1 MIATARPIAH
11 GQAMTNYATKDFRAD
26 IVKVNFLT
34 EDLPPMGMWDEMVL
48 HMNRFKQKFARKPI
62 DKTSIRIEVSPSMNE
77 SDGWELDDW
86 RHLTEEFVDE
96 LDQVTKTPDGK
107 HKNLVP
113 TNIKN
118 SQYFAALHY
127 DAKSGIPHLHLV
139 VNRIDKD
146 GNINDCHFIGERA
159 VAAAHAIN
167 LRHGWKDPM
176 EIREEHL
183 RQITSDCMDI
193 LKYLPRF
200 DWPNYV
206 SLLTKRG
213 YKVKLQRDKESV
225 VRGYSIK
232 KGNSSYKSSELGT
245 GRNLM
250 PKKIEDTWQKLHP
263 VQKPI
268 AVQTPKP
275 LDSKKPVT
283 DRPSTA
289 QSPSSQAKPTATSN
303 DYRQVFLING
313 KQVHLSIPERIY
325 KELDSNIEVPDN
337 SNATHGDILK
347 VAMLL
352 FLNYVDAATQS
363 ADNAITG
370 ICSAIVQAQQTPVK
384 TRLDDES
391 LKQLHD
397 SHTQWLG
404 QEKQTLEDHHKRQE
418 ESWQK

>member
-26 IVKVNFLT
+26 IVKVNLLT
-34 EDLPPMGMWDEMVL
+34 EELPPMGMWDEMVL
-48 HMNRFKQKFARKPI
+48 NMNRFKQKFARKPI

-77 SDGWELDDW
+77 SDGWTLDDW
-86 RHLTEEFVDE
+86 QHFTEEFVDE
-96 LDQVTKTPDGK
+96 LDQVTSTPDGK

-118 SQYFAALHY
+118 AQYFAALHY

-167 LRHGWKDPM
+167 LRHGWKAPM
-176 EIREEHL
+176 EIRDEHL
-183 RQITSDCMDI
+183 QQITDDCMDI
-193 LKYLPRF
+193 LKSLPRF
-200 DWPNYV
+200 DWADYEA
-206 SLLTKRG
+206 LLTKRG
-213 YKVKLQRDKESV
+213 YKVKIQRDKENV

-245 GRNLM
+245 GRNLI
-250 PKKIEDTWQKLHP
+250 PTKIEDVWKKLHP
-263 VQKPI
+263 AQKPM
-268 AVQTPKP
+268 AVQASKP
-275 LDSKKPVT
+275 LDSKSPVT

-289 QSPSSQAKPTATSN
+289 QSSSSQAKPIAPSN
-303 DYRQVFLING
+303 DYRQVFLIDG
-313 KQVHLSIPERIY
+313 KQVQLNIPERVF
-325 KELDSNIEVPDN
+325 KELDSNIEVPEN

-352 FLNYVDAATQS
+352 FLNYVDAATAMS
-363 ADNAITG
+363 ESYGGGGPGTG
-370 ICSAIVQAQQTPVK
+370 WGKDKDEDELEWARRCVKMASWLCKPIVRSRK
-384 TRLDDES
+384 YGR
-391 LKQLHD
+391 
-397 SHTQWLG
+397 
-404 QEKQTLEDHHKRQE
+404 
-418 ESWQK
+418 

>member
-1 MIATARPIAH
+1 MVATARPIEH

-26 IVKVNFLT
+26 IVKVNLLT

-77 SDGWELDDW
+77 SDGWTLDDW
-86 RHLTEEFVDE
+86 RRFTEEFVDE
-96 LDQVTKTPDGK
+96 LDRVTKTPDGK
-107 HKNLVP
+107 HKNLVK

-139 VNRIDKD
+139 VNRINKD

-159 VAAAHAIN
+159 VAAAQAIN

-183 RQITSDCMDI
+183 QQITDDCMDI
-193 LKYLPRF
+193 LKSLPRF
-200 DWPNYV
+200 DWADYEA
-206 SLLTKRG
+206 LLTKRG
-213 YKVKLQRDKESV
+213 YKVKLQRDKENV
-225 VRGYSIK
+225 VRGYSVK
-232 KGNSSYKSSELGT
+232 MGNSSYKSSELGT
-245 GRNLM
+245 GRKLM
-250 PKKIEDTWQKLHP
+250 PSQIETTWRSLHP

-268 AVQTPKP
+268 AVQIPKP

-283 DRPSTA
+283 HRPSTA
-289 QSPSSQAKPTATSN
+289 QASSSQAKPIATSN
-303 DYRQVFLING
+303 DYRQVFLIDG
-313 KQVHLSIPERIY
+313 EQVQLSIPEKVY

-337 SNATHGDILK
+337 SNATHEDILK

-352 FLNYVDAATQS
+352 FLNYVDAATAMS
-363 ADNAITG
+363 ESYGGGGGTG
-370 ICSAIVQAQQTPVK
+370 TGWGK
-384 TRLDDES
+384 DKDEDELEWARRCAKMAS
-391 LKQLHD
+391 
-397 SHTQWLG
+397 WLC
-404 QEKQTLEDHHKRQE
+404 KPFARRWKRG
-418 ESWQK
+418 K

>member
-34 EDLPPMGMWDEMVL
+34 EDLTPMGMWDEMVL

-77 SDGWELDDW
+77 SDGWTLRDW
-86 RHLTEEFVDE
+86 RFFTEEFVDE
-96 LDQVTKTPDGK
+96 LDQVTKTPDDK

-146 GNINDCHFIGERA
+146 GNTNDCHFIGERA

-167 LRHGWKDPM
+167 LRHGWKAPM
-176 EIREEHL
+176 EIRDEHL
-183 RQITSDCMDI
+183 QQITDDCMDI
-193 LKYLPRF
+193 LKSLPRF
-200 DWPNYV
+200 DWADYEA
-206 SLLTKRG
+206 LLTNRG
-213 YKVKLQRDKESV
+213 YKVKIQRDKENV

-232 KGNSSYKSSELGT
+232 MGNSSYKSSDLGK

-250 PKKIEDTWQKLHP
+250 PSKIEDTWRKLHP
-263 VQKPI
+263 IQKPM
-268 AVQTPKP
+268 AVQTPKS
-275 LDSKKPVT
+275 LDSKKPTT
-283 DRPSTA
+283 DRLTA
-289 QSPSSQAKPTATSN
+289 QASSSQAKPSATNN
-303 DYRQVFLING
+303 DYRQVFLIDG
-313 KQVHLSIPERIY
+313 ERVQLSIPERVY
-325 KELDSNIEVPDN
+325 RELDSKIEVPDN
-337 SNATHGDILK
+337 SNAPHEDILK

-352 FLNYVDAATQS
+352 FLNYVDAATAMS
-363 ADNAITG
+363 ESYGGGGGTG
-370 ICSAIVQAQQTPVK
+370 TGWGKDKDEDELEWARRCAKMANWLCKPIV
-384 TRLDDES
+384 RR
-391 LKQLHD
+391 
-397 SHTQWLG
+397 W
-404 QEKQTLEDHHKRQE
+404 KRG
-418 ESWQK
+418 K

>member
-1 MIATARPIAH
+1 MVATARPIEH

-26 IVKVNFLT
+26 IVKVNLLT

-48 HMNRFKQKFARKPI
+48 HMNRYKQKFARKPI

-77 SDGWELDDW
+77 SDGWTLDDW
-86 RHLTEEFVDE
+86 RKFTEEFVGE

-113 TNIKN
+113 TNIRN

-176 EIREEHL
+176 EIRAEHI
-183 RQITSDCMDI
+183 QQVTDDCMDI
-193 LKYLPRF
+193 LKSLSRF
-200 DWPNYV
+200 DWTDYEA
-206 SLLTKRG
+206 LLTKRG
-213 YKVKLQRDKESV
+213 YKVKLQRDKENV

-250 PKKIEDTWQKLHP
+250 PTKIEDTWKKLHP
-263 VQKPI
+263 AKKPM
-268 AVQTPKP
+268 AVQAPKP
-275 LDSKKPVT
+275 LDSKSPVSH
-283 DRPSTA
+283 RLSTA
-289 QSPSSQAKPTATSN
+289 HPSSSQDKPTATSN
-303 DYRQVFLING
+303 DYRQVFLIDG
-313 KQVHLSIPERIY
+313 KQVQLSIPERVY
-325 KELDSNIEVPDN
+325 RELDSNIEVSEN
-337 SNATHGDILK
+337 SNATHRDILK

-352 FLNYVDAATQS
+352 FLNYVDAATAMS
-363 ADNAITG
+363 ESYGGGGGTG
-370 ICSAIVQAQQTPVK
+370 TGWGKDKDEDELEWARRCAKMANWLCKPIV
-384 TRLDDES
+384 RR
-391 LKQLHD
+391 
-397 SHTQWLG
+397 W
-404 QEKQTLEDHHKRQE
+404 KRG
-418 ESWQK
+418 K

>member
-26 IVKVNFLT
+26 IVKVNLLT
-34 EDLPPMGMWDEMVL
+34 EELPPMGMWDEMVL

-77 SDGWELDDW
+77 SDGWTLDEW
-86 RHLTEEFVDE
+86 RKFTEEFVNG

-107 HKNLVP
+107 HKNLAR

-159 VAAAHAIN
+159 VAAAQAIN

-176 EIREEHL
+176 EIRGEHL
-183 RQITSDCMDI
+183 QQITDDCMDI
-193 LKYLPRF
+193 LKSLPRF
-200 DWPNYV
+200 DWTNYV
-206 SLLTKRG
+206 SLLTRRG
-213 YKVKLQRDKESV
+213 YKVKLQRDKENV

-232 KGNSSYKSSELGT
+232 KGNSSFKSSDLGK

-250 PKKIEDTWQKLHP
+250 PTKIEDTWKKLHP
-263 VQKPI
+263 VQKPT
-268 AVQTPKP
+268 AVQAPKP
-275 LDSKKPVT
+275 LDSKTPIT
-283 DRPSTA
+283 HRPSTA
-289 QSPSSQAKPTATSN
+289 QASSSQAKPTATSN
-303 DYRQVFLING
+303 DYRQVFLIDG
-313 KQVHLSIPERIY
+313 KQVQLSIPERIY
-325 KELDSNIEVPDN
+325 KELDSNIEVTEN

-352 FLNYVDAATQS
+352 FLNYVDAATAMS
-363 ADNAITG
+363 ESYGGGGDAGTG
-370 ICSAIVQAQQTPVK
+370 WGKDKDEDELERARRCAKMANWLCKPIV
-384 TRLDDES
+384 RR
-391 LKQLHD
+391 
-397 SHTQWLG
+397 W
-404 QEKQTLEDHHKRQE
+404 KRG
-418 ESWQK
+418 K

>member
-26 IVKVNFLT
+26 IVKVNLLT

-86 RHLTEEFVDE
+86 RHFTEEFVDE

-127 DAKSGIPHLHLV
+127 DAKSRIPHLHLV

-183 RQITSDCMDI
+183 QQITSDCMDI
-193 LKYLPRF
+193 LKSLPRF
-200 DWPNYV
+200 DWTDYET
-206 SLLTKRG
+206 LLTKRG
-213 YKVKLQRDKESV
+213 YKVKLQRDKENV

-250 PKKIEDTWQKLHP
+250 PTKIEDTWRKLHP
-263 VQKPI
+263 VQKPM
-268 AVQTPKP
+268 AEQAPKP

-289 QSPSSQAKPTATSN
+289 YVLSSQAKPTATSN
-303 DYRQVFLING
+303 DYRQVFLIDG
-313 KQVHLSIPERIY
+313 KQVQLSIPERVF
-325 KELDSNIEVPDN
+325 KELDNNIEVSDN

-352 FLNYVDAATQS
+352 FLNYVDAAT
-363 ADNAITG
+363 AISESYGGGGGTG
-370 ICSAIVQAQQTPVK
+370 TGWGKDKDEDELEWARRCAKMASWLCKPIV
-384 TRLDDES
+384 RR
-391 LKQLHD
+391 
-397 SHTQWLG
+397 W
-404 QEKQTLEDHHKRQE
+404 KRG
-418 ESWQK
+418 K

>member
-11 GQAMTNYATKDFRAD
+11 GQAMTNYATKDFRSD
-26 IVKVNFLT
+26 IVKVNLLT
-34 EDLPPMGMWDEMVL
+34 EDLPPIGMWDEMVL
-48 HMNRFKQKFARKPI
+48 HMNRFRQKFARKPI

-77 SDGWELDDW
+77 SNGWTLEDW
-86 RHLTEEFVDE
+86 RHFTEEFLDE
-96 LDQVTKTPDGK
+96 LDQVTKTPDDK

-139 VNRIDKD
+139 VNRIDKN

-159 VAAAHAIN
+159 VAAAQAIS

-176 EIREEHL
+176 KIREEHL
-183 RQITSDCMDI
+183 QQITDDCMDM
-193 LKYLPRF
+193 LKSLPRF
-200 DWPNYV
+200 DWTDYV

-213 YKVKLQRDKESV
+213 YKVKLQRDKENV

-250 PKKIEDTWQKLHP
+250 PTKIEDTWKKLHP
-263 VQKPI
+263 VQKPM
-268 AVQTPKP
+268 AVQAPKP

-289 QSPSSQAKPTATSN
+289 QASSSQAKPIASSD
-303 DYRQVFLING
+303 DYRQVFLIDG
-313 KQVHLSIPERIY
+313 KQVQLSIPERVY
-325 KELDSNIEVPDN
+325 KEFDSNIEVPEN

-352 FLNYVDAATQS
+352 FLNYVDAATAMS
-363 ADNAITG
+363 ESYGGGGDAGTG
-370 ICSAIVQAQQTPVK
+370 WGKDKDEDELERARRCAKMANWLCKPIV
-384 TRLDDES
+384 RR
-391 LKQLHD
+391 
-397 SHTQWLG
+397 W
-404 QEKQTLEDHHKRQE
+404 KRG
-418 ESWQK
+418 K

>member
-26 IVKVNFLT
+26 IVKVNLLT

-48 HMNRFKQKFARKPI
+48 HMNRYKQKFARKPI

-77 SDGWELDDW
+77 SDGWRIDDW
-86 RHLTEEFVDE
+86 RHFAEEFVDE
-96 LDQVTKTPDGK
+96 LDQVTKTPDDK
-107 HKNLVP
+107 HKNLVK

-176 EIREEHL
+176 EIRGEHL
-183 RQITSDCMDI
+183 QQITDDCMDI
-193 LKYLPRF
+193 LKALPRF
-200 DWPNYV
+200 DWTNYV

-213 YKVKLQRDKESV
+213 YKVKIQRDKENV

-232 KGNSSYKSSELGT
+232 MGNSAYKSSELGT
-245 GRNLM
+245 GRKLV
-250 PKKIEDTWQKLHP
+250 PSQIETTWGKLHP
-263 VQKPI
+263 VQKQ
-268 AVQTPKP
+268 VQTPMAAQVSKP
-275 LDSKKPVT
+275 LDGKMPATNTPLTVRTS
-283 DRPSTA
+283 
-289 QSPSSQAKPTATSN
+289 SPQAKPTATST
-303 DYRQVFLING
+303 DYKQIFLIDG
-313 KQVHLSIPERIY
+313 EQKQLSIPERVF
-325 KELDSNIEVPDN
+325 KELDSNIIVPEN
-337 SNATHGDILK
+337 SNATHEDILK

-352 FLNYVDAATQS
+352 FLNYVDAATAMS
-363 ADNAITG
+363 ESYGGGGGTG
-370 ICSAIVQAQQTPVK
+370 IGWGK
-384 TRLDDES
+384 DKDEDE
-391 LKQLHD
+391 LEWARRCAMKAN
-397 SHTQWLG
+397 WLC
-404 QEKQTLEDHHKRQE
+404 KPMVRKWKRG
-418 ESWQK
+418 K

>member
-1 MIATARPIAH
+1 M
-11 GQAMTNYATKDFRAD
+11 
-26 IVKVNFLT
+26 
-34 EDLPPMGMWDEMVL
+34 
-48 HMNRFKQKFARKPI
+48 
-62 DKTSIRIEVSPSMNE
+62 
-77 SDGWELDDW
+77 
-86 RHLTEEFVDE
+86 
-96 LDQVTKTPDGK
+96 TKTPDDK

-183 RQITSDCMDI
+183 QQITSDCMDV

-200 DWPNYV
+200 DWPDYV
-206 SLLTKRG
+206 SLLTRRG
-213 YKVKLQRDKESV
+213 YKVKLQRDKENV
-225 VRGYSIK
+225 VRGYSVK

-250 PKKIEDTWQKLHP
+250 PTKIEDTWKKLHP
-263 VQKPI
+263 VQKSM
-268 AVQTPKP
+268 AVQAPTP
-275 LDSKKPVT
+275 LDSKTPVT

-289 QSPSSQAKPTATSN
+289 QALSSQAKPFATSN
-303 DYRQVFLING
+303 NYRQVFLIDG
-313 KQVHLSIPERIY
+313 KQVQLSIPERIY
-325 KELDSNIEVPDN
+325 KELDSNIEVPEN
-337 SNATHGDILK
+337 SNAMHGDILK

-352 FLNYVDAATQS
+352 FLNYVDAATAMS
-363 ADNAITG
+363 ESYGGGGDAGTG
-370 ICSAIVQAQQTPVK
+370 WGKYKDEDELERARRCAKIANWLCKPIV
-384 TRLDDES
+384 RR
-391 LKQLHD
+391 
-397 SHTQWLG
+397 W
-404 QEKQTLEDHHKRQE
+404 KRG
-418 ESWQK
+418 K

>member
-26 IVKVNFLT
+26 IVKVNLLT

-86 RHLTEEFVDE
+86 RHFTEEFVDE
-96 LDQVTKTPDGK
+96 LDQVTKTPDDK

-159 VAAAHAIN
+159 VAAAQAIN

-176 EIREEHL
+176 EIRGEHL
-183 RQITSDCMDI
+183 QQITDDCMDI
-193 LKYLPRF
+193 LKSLPRF
-200 DWPNYV
+200 DWTNYV
-206 SLLTKRG
+206 SLLTRRG
-213 YKVKLQRDKESV
+213 YKVKLQRDKENV

-232 KGNSSYKSSELGT
+232 KGNSSFKSSDLGK

-250 PKKIEDTWQKLHP
+250 PTKIEDTWKKLHP
-263 VQKPI
+263 VQKPT
-268 AVQTPKP
+268 AVQAPKP
-275 LDSKKPVT
+275 LDSKTPIT
-283 DRPSTA
+283 HRPSTA
-289 QSPSSQAKPTATSN
+289 QASSSQAKPTATSN
-303 DYRQVFLING
+303 DYRQVFLIDG
-313 KQVHLSIPERIY
+313 KQVQLSIPERIY
-325 KELDSNIEVPDN
+325 KELDSNIEVTEN
-337 SNATHGDILK
+337 SNATHEDILK

-352 FLNYVDAATQS
+352 FLNYVDAATAMS
-363 ADNAITG
+363 ESYGGGGDAGTG
-370 ICSAIVQAQQTPVK
+370 WGKDKDEDELERARRCAKMANWLCKPIV
-384 TRLDDES
+384 RR
-391 LKQLHD
+391 
-397 SHTQWLG
+397 W
-404 QEKQTLEDHHKRQE
+404 KRG
-418 ESWQK
+418 K

>member
-1 MIATARPIAH
+1 
-11 GQAMTNYATKDFRAD
+11 
-26 IVKVNFLT
+26 
-34 EDLPPMGMWDEMVL
+34 
-48 HMNRFKQKFARKPI
+48 
-62 DKTSIRIEVSPSMNE
+62 MNE

-86 RHLTEEFVDE
+86 RHFTEEFVDE

-127 DAKSGIPHLHLV
+127 DAKSRIPHLHLV

-183 RQITSDCMDI
+183 QQITSDCMDI
-193 LKYLPRF
+193 LKSLPRF
-200 DWPNYV
+200 DWTDYET
-206 SLLTKRG
+206 LLTKRG
-213 YKVKLQRDKESV
+213 YKVKLQRDKENV

-232 KGNSSYKSSELGT
+232 KSNSSYKSSELGT

-250 PKKIEDTWQKLHP
+250 PTKIEDTWRKLHP
-263 VQKPI
+263 VQKPM
-268 AVQTPKP
+268 AEQAPKP

-289 QSPSSQAKPTATSN
+289 YVLSSQAKPTATSN
-303 DYRQVFLING
+303 DYRQVFLIDG
-313 KQVHLSIPERIY
+313 KQVQLSIPERVF
-325 KELDSNIEVPDN
+325 KELDNNIEVSDN

-352 FLNYVDAATQS
+352 FLNYVDAAT
-363 ADNAITG
+363 AISESYGGGGGTG
-370 ICSAIVQAQQTPVK
+370 TGWGKGKDEDELEWARRCAKMASWLCKPIV
-384 TRLDDES
+384 RR
-391 LKQLHD
+391 
-397 SHTQWLG
+397 W
-404 QEKQTLEDHHKRQE
+404 KRG
-418 ESWQK
+418 K

>member
-26 IVKVNFLT
+26 IVKVNLLT

-86 RHLTEEFVDE
+86 RHFTEEFVDE
-96 LDQVTKTPDGK
+96 LDQVTKTPDDK

-159 VAAAHAIN
+159 VAAAQAIN

-176 EIREEHL
+176 EIRGEHIQ
-183 RQITSDCMDI
+183 QITDDCMDI
-193 LKYLPRF
+193 LKSLPRF
-200 DWPNYV
+200 DWTNYV
-206 SLLTKRG
+206 SLLTRRG
-213 YKVKLQRDKESV
+213 YKVKLQRDKENV

-232 KGNSSYKSSELGT
+232 KGNSSFKSSDLGK

-250 PKKIEDTWQKLHP
+250 PTKIEDTWKKLHP
-263 VQKPI
+263 VQKPT
-268 AVQTPKP
+268 AVQAPKP
-275 LDSKKPVT
+275 LDSKTPIT
-283 DRPSTA
+283 HRPSTA
-289 QSPSSQAKPTATSN
+289 QASSSQAKPTATSN
-303 DYRQVFLING
+303 DYRQVFLIDG
-313 KQVHLSIPERIY
+313 KQVQLSIPERIY
-325 KELDSNIEVPDN
+325 KELDSNIEVTEN

-352 FLNYVDAATQS
+352 FLNYVDAATAMPES
-363 ADNAITG
+363 YGGGGDAGTG
-370 ICSAIVQAQQTPVK
+370 WGKDKDEDELERARRCAKMANWLCKPIV
-384 TRLDDES
+384 RR
-391 LKQLHD
+391 
-397 SHTQWLG
+397 W
-404 QEKQTLEDHHKRQE
+404 KRG
-418 ESWQK
+418 K

>member
-1 MIATARPIAH
+1 
-11 GQAMTNYATKDFRAD
+11 MTNYATKDFRAD
-26 IVKVNFLT
+26 IVKVNLLT

-86 RHLTEEFVDE
+86 RHFTEEFVDE
-96 LDQVTKTPDGK
+96 LDQVTKTPDDK

-139 VNRIDKD
+139 VNRIDKN

-183 RQITSDCMDI
+183 QQITDDCMEI
-193 LKYLPRF
+193 LKSLPRF

-206 SLLTKRG
+206 SLLTRRG
-213 YKVKLQRDKESV
+213 YKVKLQRDKENV

-232 KGNSSYKSSELGT
+232 KGNTSYKSSDLGK

-250 PKKIEDTWQKLHP
+250 PTKIEDTWKKLHP
-263 VQKPI
+263 VQKPM
-268 AVQTPKP
+268 AVQAPKL

-283 DRPSTA
+283 DSQSTA
-289 QSPSSQAKPTATSN
+289 QASFSQAKPIATSN
-303 DYRQVFLING
+303 DYRQVFLIDG
-313 KQVHLSIPERIY
+313 EQVQLNIPEKIY

-337 SNATHGDILK
+337 SDATHEDILK

-352 FLNYVDAATQS
+352 FLNYVDAATAMS
-363 ADNAITG
+363 ESYGGGGGTG
-370 ICSAIVQAQQTPVK
+370 TGWGKDKDEDELEWARRCAMKANWLCKPIV
-384 TRLDDES
+384 RR
-391 LKQLHD
+391 
-397 SHTQWLG
+397 W
-404 QEKQTLEDHHKRQE
+404 KRG
-418 ESWQK
+418 K

>member
-26 IVKVNFLT
+26 IVKVNLLT

-86 RHLTEEFVDE
+86 RHFTEEFVDE
-96 LDQVTKTPDGK
+96 LDQVTKTPDDK

-159 VAAAHAIN
+159 VAAAQAIN

-176 EIREEHL
+176 EIRGEHL
-183 RQITSDCMDI
+183 QQITDDCMDI
-193 LKYLPRF
+193 LKSLPRF
-200 DWPNYV
+200 DWTNYV
-206 SLLTKRG
+206 SLLTRRG
-213 YKVKLQRDKESV
+213 YKVKLQRDKENV
-225 VRGYSIK
+225 VRGYSIN
-232 KGNSSYKSSELGT
+232 KGNSSFKSSDLGK

-250 PKKIEDTWQKLHP
+250 PTKIEDTWKKLHP
-263 VQKPI
+263 VQKPT
-268 AVQTPKP
+268 AVQAPKP
-275 LDSKKPVT
+275 LDSKTPIT
-283 DRPSTA
+283 HRPSTA
-289 QSPSSQAKPTATSN
+289 QASSSQAKPTATSN
-303 DYRQVFLING
+303 DYRQVFLIDG
-313 KQVHLSIPERIY
+313 KQVQLSIPERIY
-325 KELDSNIEVPDN
+325 KELDSNIEVTEN

-352 FLNYVDAATQS
+352 FLNYVDAATAMS
-363 ADNAITG
+363 ESYGGGGDAGTG
-370 ICSAIVQAQQTPVK
+370 WGKDKDEDELERARRCAKMANWLCKPIV
-384 TRLDDES
+384 RR
-391 LKQLHD
+391 
-397 SHTQWLG
+397 W
-404 QEKQTLEDHHKRQE
+404 KRG
-418 ESWQK
+418 K

>member
-26 IVKVNFLT
+26 IVKVNLLT
-34 EDLPPMGMWDEMVL
+34 KDLPPMGMWDEMVL

-62 DKTSIRIEVSPSMNE
+62 DKTSIRIEVSPSTNE
-77 SDGWELDDW
+77 SDGWTLRDW
-86 RHLTEEFVDE
+86 RYFTEEFVDE

-146 GNINDCHFIGERA
+146 GNINDCHFIGEWA
-159 VAAAHAIN
+159 VTAAHAIN
-167 LRHGWKDPM
+167 LRHGWKNPM
-176 EIREEHL
+176 EIRKERL
-183 RQITSDCMDI
+183 RQITNDCMDI
-193 LKYLPRF
+193 LKSLPRF
-200 DWPNYV
+200 DWTDYE

-213 YKVKLQRDKESV
+213 YKVKLQRDKENV

-232 KGNSSYKSSELGT
+232 KDNSSFKSSELGT

-250 PKKIEDTWQKLHP
+250 PTKIENSWRKLHP
-263 VQKPI
+263 VLKPM
-268 AVQTPKP
+268 AVHAPKP

-283 DRPSTA
+283 DSQSTA
-289 QSPSSQAKPTATSN
+289 QALFSQAKPIVTSN
-303 DYRQVFLING
+303 DYRQGVLIDG
-313 KQVHLSIPERIY
+313 KQVQLSIPERVY
-325 KELDSNIEVPDN
+325 KELDSNIEVPEN

-352 FLNYVDAATQS
+352 FLNYVDAATAMS
-363 ADNAITG
+363 ESYGGGGDAGTG
-370 ICSAIVQAQQTPVK
+370 WGKDKDEDELERARRCAKMASWLCKPIV
-384 TRLDDES
+384 RR
-391 LKQLHD
+391 
-397 SHTQWLG
+397 W
-404 QEKQTLEDHHKRQE
+404 KRG
-418 ESWQK
+418 K

>member
-26 IVKVNFLT
+26 IVKANLLT

-77 SDGWELDDW
+77 SDGWTLNDW
-86 RHLTEEFVDE
+86 RHFTEKFVDE
-96 LDQVTKTPDGK
+96 LDQVTKTPDDK

-176 EIREEHL
+176 EIRDEHL
-183 RQITSDCMDI
+183 QQITSDCMDI
-193 LKYLPRF
+193 LKSLPRF
-200 DWPNYV
+200 GWTDYETM
-206 SLLTKRG
+206 LTMRG
-213 YKVKLQRDKESV
+213 YMVKLQRDKENA

-232 KGNSSYKSSELGT
+232 MGNSSYKSSELGT
-245 GRNLM
+245 GRKLV
-250 PKKIEDTWQKLHP
+250 PSQIEATWRSLHP
-263 VQKPI
+263 VQKPT
-268 AVQTPKP
+268 AVQIQKP
-275 LDSKKPVT
+275 LDSKRVAT
-283 DRPSTA
+283 ERPSTVRT
-289 QSPSSQAKPTATSN
+289 SSSQAKPTSTST
-303 DYRQVFLING
+303 DYKQVFLIDG
-313 KQVHLSIPERIY
+313 EQKQVSIPERVF
-325 KELDSNIEVPDN
+325 KELDSNIVVPEN
-337 SNATHGDILK
+337 SDATHEDILK

-352 FLNYVDAATQS
+352 FLDYVDAATAMS
-363 ADNAITG
+363 ESYGGGGGIGTG
-370 ICSAIVQAQQTPVK
+370 WGK
-384 TRLDDES
+384 DKDEDE
-391 LKQLHD
+391 LEWARRCAMKAN
-397 SHTQWLG
+397 WLC
-404 QEKQTLEDHHKRQE
+404 KPMARKWKRG
-418 ESWQK
+418 K

>member
-1 MIATARPIAH
+1 
-11 GQAMTNYATKDFRAD
+11 MTNYATKDFRAD
-26 IVKVNFLT
+26 IVKVNLLT

-86 RHLTEEFVDE
+86 RHFTEEFVDE
-96 LDQVTKTPDGK
+96 LDQVTKTPDDK

-159 VAAAHAIN
+159 VAAAQAIN

-176 EIREEHL
+176 EIRGEHL
-183 RQITSDCMDI
+183 QQITDDCMDI
-193 LKYLPRF
+193 LKSLPRF
-200 DWPNYV
+200 DWTNYV
-206 SLLTKRG
+206 SLLTRRG
-213 YKVKLQRDKESV
+213 YKVKLQRDKENV
-225 VRGYSIK
+225 VRGYSIN
-232 KGNSSYKSSELGT
+232 KGNSSFKSSDLGK

-250 PKKIEDTWQKLHP
+250 PTKIEDTWKKLHP
-263 VQKPI
+263 VQKPT
-268 AVQTPKP
+268 AVQAPKP
-275 LDSKKPVT
+275 LDSKTPIT
-283 DRPSTA
+283 HRPSTA
-289 QSPSSQAKPTATSN
+289 QASSSQAKPTATSN
-303 DYRQVFLING
+303 DYRQVFLIDG
-313 KQVHLSIPERIY
+313 KQVQLSIPERIY
-325 KELDSNIEVPDN
+325 KELDSNIEVTEN

-352 FLNYVDAATQS
+352 FLNYVDAATAMS
-363 ADNAITG
+363 ESYGGGGDAGTG
-370 ICSAIVQAQQTPVK
+370 WGKDKDEDELERARRCAKMANWLCKPIV
-384 TRLDDES
+384 RR
-391 LKQLHD
+391 
-397 SHTQWLG
+397 W
-404 QEKQTLEDHHKRQE
+404 KRG
-418 ESWQK
+418 K